1 MSMLPQT
8 QTQALVT
15 VTPDEQHTTCIEP
28 FSERELSALDTVMG
42 IETTEHHNLILQHAS
57 PGMASLPRDDHELH
71 EAMYLAHHGIIH
83 EVAPHWY
90 GFTTLGIA
98 RAQATA
104 QHAS

>member
-15 VTPDEQHTTCIEP
+15 VIPEEQHTTCIEP
-28 FSERELSALDTVMG
+28 FTDRELAALDTVMH
-42 IETTEHHNLILQHAS
+42 IETTAHHNLILQHAS
-57 PGMASLPRDDHELH
+57 PNIASCPRNDHELH
-71 EAMYLAHHGIIH
+71 EAYYLAHHDILR

-98 RAQATA
+98 RAQATPTL
-104 QHAS
+104 

>member
-57 PGMASLPRDDHELH
+57 PGMASLPSNDHELH
-71 EAMYLAHHGIIH
+71 EAFYLAHHNVLI
-83 EVAPHWY
+83 EVAPGWY
-90 GFTTLGIA
+90 GFTALGIA
-98 RAQATA
+98 RAQVTA
-104 QHAS
+104 HAS

>member
-57 PGMASLPRDDHELH
+57 PGMASFPNNEQELH
-71 EAMYLAHHGIIH
+71 EACYLAHHNVLI
-83 EVAPHWY
+83 EVAPGWY
-90 GFTTLGIA
+90 GFTALGMA
-98 RAQATA
+98 RAQVTA
-104 QHAS
+104 HAS